1 MAKQKLISARTSTS
15 SIPYPTTEE
24 RTCRDGN
31 VVLFLR
37 KHSAQWQA
45 RIRRFSGKWF
55 DVSTNTSDFERA
67 KQVAG
72 NKYDA
77 MLRSQ
82 QTGDVDINR
91 QFKDVARLT
100 IRELHS
106 ELDKGIGKV
115 VYESYILAINK
126 YLIPCLGSLAI
137 HNINHAHLARLD
149 VFRTEKLGRTP
160 NKSTVTTH
168 NAALNRIFKTAIAH
182 GFMLPTQIPQLHNKG
197 LKPQARPYFDER
209 EFAALT
215 EHLEIF
221 AGIGRKRET
230 RDTRQLLR
238 DYVLILAHT
247 GMRTGREALSLK
259 WCSIRR
265 LTLPE
270 GSSGLELSIQ
280 GKTGKR
286 TLIAKDADGVVSE
299 SLGRI
304 QKRDPQLAA
313 LLLDELF
320 RIDAYVFRTS
330 SGQRVKHGRL
340 AKHFKKLL
348 EQYDLLKN
356 AQGEERTLYSLRHM
370 YATFQ
375 ILNGV
380 DMATLAVQMGTSIGM
395 LEKHYSK
402 LKPYMKLAA
411 LNGTN
416 PTSHIAPSTE
426 LSRVETLLSAL
437 HEAIISQNAL
447 IFRLIE
453 NSSGQLNE

>member
-1 MAKQKLISARTSTS
+1 MRAKILSEHTSTN

-55 DVSTNTSDFERA
+55 DVSTNTSDFEKA
-67 KQVAG
+67 KQIAG

-82 QTGDVDINR
+82 QTGDVDVSR
-91 QFKDVARLT
+91 QFKDVARVT
-100 IRELHS
+100 IRELQN

-126 YLIPCLGSLAI
+126 YLIPCFGSLTI

-168 NAALNRIFKTAIAH
+168 NAALNRIFKTAVAH
-182 GFMLPTQIPQLHNKG
+182 GYMLPTQIPQLHNKG

-215 EHLEIF
+215 EHLEAF
-221 AGIGRKRET
+221 TKIGRKRET
-230 RDTRQLLR
+230 RETRQLLR

-265 LTLPE
+265 LSLSD
-270 GSSGLELSIQ
+270 GASGLEFAIQ

-304 QKRDPQLAA
+304 QKRDPELAA
-313 LLLDELF
+313 LPMDELF

-330 SGQRVKHGRL
+330 YGQRVKHGRL

-348 EQYDLLKN
+348 EKYGLLKN
-356 AQGEERTLYSLRHM
+356 TQGEDRTLYSLRHM

-402 LKPYMKLAA
+402 LKPYMKLAT
-411 LNGTN
+411 LNGVQVSRN
-416 PTSHIAPSTE
+416 SPTIERLEQLVAE
-426 LSRVETLLSAL
+426 
-437 HEAIISQNAL
+437 QNAMIQKL
-447 IFRLIE
+447 LE
-453 NSSGQLNE
+453 ELQKKG